1 MVSKTRELEKGNLK
15 GKPFSYHLAKL
26 ILAISAVSCLLILVL
41 IFGGG

>member
-26 ILAISAVSCLLILVL
+26 IQVLVFL
-41 IFGGG
+41 KPY